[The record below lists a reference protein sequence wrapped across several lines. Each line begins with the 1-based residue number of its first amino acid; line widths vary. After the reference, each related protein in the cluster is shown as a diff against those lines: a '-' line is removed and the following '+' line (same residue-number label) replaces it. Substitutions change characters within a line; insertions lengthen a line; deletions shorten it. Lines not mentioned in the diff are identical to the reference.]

1 MVKIFN
7 SQTGKKEK
15 LVPLDGEKIR
25 MYICG
30 MTVYDDTHIG
40 HARTFLCF
48 DLIVRYLRNSGYK
61 VNYIR
66 NITDVDDKIINR
78 AKELNVDAT
87 ELTDK
92 YIASMQEDFND
103 LGMISPD
110 LEPRATDNI
119 ESIISLIEGLI
130 DKGHAYI
137 GNKDVYFSTDSFKE
151 YGKLSNRNTE
161 DLIAGVRI
169 DIDEEKK
176 NPADF
181 VLWKQAEEGLA
192 WDSPWG
198 RGRPGWHI
206 ECSAMSMDTLGN
218 NFDIHGG
225 GIDLKFPHHENEI
238 AQSVCATGERFAKCW
253 MHTGPLR
260 IDKEKMS
267 KSLDNFITI
276 KEALKEFPV
285 EVIRF
290 FLISNHYRSPLNYSE
305 EGVLEAKSALDR
317 LYTSLID
324 LDLRK
329 EKHSNDADL
338 VSPFK
343 EAMEDDF
350 NVPSALAAL
359 FEIVKSINL
368 AKENGN
374 IKEANVLG
382 TTLVHLSEPLGILQ
396 QKTEDYFQIGA
407 TLSNEEIQSMIDE
420 RNQAREDKDFK
431 LSDKIRDSL
440 LEKGIVLE
448 DTDKGTT
455 WKVQ

>member
-1 MVKIFN
+1 MKIFN
-7 SQTGKKEK
+7 SKTGKKEK
-15 LVPLDGEKIR
+15 LVPLDGEQVR

-48 DLIVRYLRNSGYK
+48 DLIVRYLRHEGFK
-61 VNYIR
+61 VNYVR
-66 NITDVDDKIINR
+66 NITDVDDKIIAR
-78 AKELNVDAT
+78 AIELDVDAK

-92 YIASMQEDFND
+92 YILSMQEDFNN

-119 ESIISLIEGLI
+119 DSIISLIKELI
-130 DKGHAYI
+130 EKGHAYT
-137 GNKDVYFSTDSFKE
+137 GKTDVYFSTDSFKE
-151 YGKLSNRNTE
+151 YGNLSNRNTE

-169 DIDEEKK
+169 DVDQEKK
-176 NPADF
+176 NPVDF
-181 VLWKQAEEGLA
+181 VLWKQAAEGLT

-206 ECSAMSMDTLGN
+206 ECSAMSMDALGN

-238 AQSVCATGERFAKCW
+238 AQSVCATGEDFAKCW

-276 KEALKEFPV
+276 KEALNDFPS

-305 EGVLEAKSALDR
+305 EGVREAKNSLDR
-317 LYTSLID
+317 LYTSLIG

-329 EKHSNDADL
+329 ESYSEDQGL
-338 VSPFK
+338 ISPFV
-343 EAMEDDF
+343 EAMQDDF

-359 FEIVKSINL
+359 FEISKLINL
-368 AKENGN
+368 AKENRDL
-374 IKEANVLG
+374 KEATILG
-382 TTLVHLSEPLGILQ
+382 TTLVNLSEPLGILQ
-396 QKTEDYFQIGA
+396 QRAEDYFQLGA
-407 TLSNEEIQSMIDE
+407 VLSNEEIESMIDR
-420 RNQAREDKDFK
+420 RNKARDDKDFG

-440 LEKGIVLE
+440 LEKGIILE

>member
-1 MVKIFN
+1 MKIFN

-15 LVPLDGEKIR
+15 LTPLDGEQVR

-48 DLIVRYLRNSGYK
+48 DLIVRYLRNAGYK

-66 NITDVDDKIINR
+66 NITDVDDKIIAR

-92 YIASMQEDFND
+92 YIASMEEDFND

-119 ESIISLIEGLI
+119 ESIISLIERLI

-137 GNKDVYFSTDSFKE
+137 GNKDVYFSTDSFNE

-161 DLIAGVRI
+161 DLIAGARI
-169 DIDEEKK
+169 DVDEEKK

-181 VLWKQAEEGLA
+181 VLWKQAQEGLA

-238 AQSVCATGERFAKCW
+238 AQSVCATGEKFAKCW

-276 KEALKEFPV
+276 KEALKEFPS

-305 EGVLEAKSALDR
+305 EGVHEAKSALDR

-329 EKHSNDADL
+329 EEYSNDADL
-338 VSPFK
+338 ISPFK

-374 IKEANVLG
+374 TKEANALG
-382 TTLVHLSEPLGILQ
+382 ATLVHLSEPLGILQ

-407 TLSNEEIQSMIDE
+407 TLSDEEIESMIDE
-420 RNQAREDKDFK
+420 RNQAREDKDFE

>member
-1 MVKIFN
+1 VKIFN

-15 LVPLDGEKIR
+15 LTPLDGEQVR

-48 DLIVRYLRNSGYK
+48 DLIVRYLRNAGYK

-66 NITDVDDKIINR
+66 NITDVDDKIIAR

-92 YIASMQEDFND
+92 YIASMEEDFND

-119 ESIISLIEGLI
+119 ESIISLIERLI

-137 GNKDVYFSTDSFKE
+137 GNKDVYFSTDSFNE

-161 DLIAGVRI
+161 DLIAGARI
-169 DIDEEKK
+169 DVDEEKK

-181 VLWKQAEEGLA
+181 VLWKQAQEGLA

-206 ECSAMSMDTLGN
+206 ECSAMSMDALGN

-238 AQSVCATGERFAKCW
+238 AQSVCATGEKFAKCW

-276 KEALKEFPV
+276 KEALKEFPS

-305 EGVLEAKSALDR
+305 EGVHEAKSALDR

-329 EKHSNDADL
+329 EEHSNDADL
-338 VSPFK
+338 ISPFK

-382 TTLVHLSEPLGILQ
+382 ATLVHLSEPLGILQ

-407 TLSNEEIQSMIDE
+407 TLSNEVIESMIDE
-420 RNQAREDKDFK
+420 RNQAREDKDFE

>member
-1 MVKIFN
+1 MKIFN
-7 SQTGKKEK
+7 SQTGKKEE
-15 LVPLDGEKIR
+15 LVPLDGEQVR

-48 DLIVRYLRNSGYK
+48 DLIVRYLRGAGYK
-61 VNYIR
+61 VKYIR
-66 NITDVDDKIINR
+66 NITDVDDKIITR
-78 AKELNVDAT
+78 AKELNVNAA

-92 YIASMQEDFND
+92 YIASMQEDFDD
-103 LGMISPD
+103 LGMIVPD
-110 LEPRATDNI
+110 SEPRATDNI
-119 ESIISLIEGLI
+119 DSIISLIEELI
-130 DKGHAYI
+130 ENGNAYSGKSDI
-137 GNKDVYFSTDSFKE
+137 YFSTDSFKE
-151 YGKLSNRNTE
+151 YGQLSNRNTE
-161 DLIAGVRI
+161 ELIAGSRI
-169 DIDEEKK
+169 DVDKEKK

-181 VLWKQAEEGLA
+181 VLWKQVEEGLA

-206 ECSAMSMDTLGN
+206 ECSAMSMDALGN

-238 AQSVCATGERFAKCW
+238 AQSVCATGEDFAKCW

-276 KEALKEFPV
+276 KEALKKFPS
-285 EVIRF
+285 EAIRF
-290 FLISNHYRSPLNYSE
+290 FLISSHYRSPLNYSE
-305 EGVLEAKSALDR
+305 EGVLEAKASLDR

-329 EKHSNDADL
+329 ENHSDDADII
-338 VSPFK
+338 SPFR

-359 FEIVKSINL
+359 FEIAKSINL
-368 AKENGN
+368 AKESGN
-374 IKEANVLG
+374 NKEANVLG
-382 TTLVHLSEPLGILQ
+382 ATLVHLSEPLGILQ
-396 QKTEDYFQIGA
+396 QNAEDYFRLGA
-407 TLSNEEIQSMIDE
+407 SLSNEEIQSMIDQ
-420 RNQAREDKDFK
+420 RNKARDDKDFE

-440 LEKGIVLE
+440 LEQGIVLE
-448 DTDKGTT
+448 DTDKGTI
-455 WKVQ
+455 WKVR